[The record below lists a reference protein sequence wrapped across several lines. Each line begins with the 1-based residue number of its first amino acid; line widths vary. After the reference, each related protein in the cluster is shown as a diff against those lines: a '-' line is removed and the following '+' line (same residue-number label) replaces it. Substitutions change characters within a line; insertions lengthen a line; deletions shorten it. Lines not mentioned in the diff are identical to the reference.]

1 MKKKSDKNK
10 KIGLWR
16 LWVVVGIVIL
26 MMLLIVYLSLS
37 NTKRDQAFQT
47 SDLLIDQVKNVIIG
61 NERKEQSLTD
71 SLKESYISKAKA
83 VAYIIDNNPATEYEI
98 DELKRIAK
106 LMSIDEIHLFTAE
119 GEIYSGTVPEYFG
132 YTFDSGDQ
140 MGFFKPMLKDKQLAM
155 CQDVTPNTAESKPMM
170 YAICWN
176 DSGTRMIQAGIEP
189 KRLIEE
195 MQSNAISQVVANIP
209 AYEGVNILVAD
220 RGSMDI
226 LGATDKAY
234 IGRSMTDLGLASN
247 LGSETEVIHF
257 PAVIYGRDSYC
268 AIRKID
274 SYIIAVIQDKAE
286 VNREIPLTLIL
297 VFVYLMVAG
306 VALSITVKR
315 MADRR
320 ERLQTIS
327 ERAIAASAAKTSFLS
342 NMSHEIRTPINAIL
356 GMNEMVMRECR
367 ESEIRMYSQNIR
379 AAGNTLLGIVNDIL
393 DFSKI
398 EENKL
403 EIIPVDYELSSVVN
417 DLVNMIKTRLDE
429 KGIALKLDF
438 DKDTPRVLHGDE
450 IRIKQIITNILTNA
464 AKYTEKGSV
473 TFSLTFETI
482 EDDPDAIFLLVSVK
496 DTGIG
501 IKPED
506 MEKLFSRFER
516 IEEKRNRSIEGTG
529 LGMSIT
535 RGLLDMMGSS
545 LKVESVYGKGSE
557 FSFSLKQKVVKWE
570 PLGDYEEAWKT
581 SIKKMAVYKERFE
594 APDAEILVVDDNSL
608 NIMVFVS
615 LLKQTKIRIDTA
627 SSGDEGI
634 ALAKRNH
641 YDMIFL
647 DHMMPEKDGIETL
660 QELKAD
666 PDNPNWDTP
675 YICLTANAISGAREE
690 YIKAGF
696 GDYLTKPVNTDELEE
711 MLLKYLPE
719 EKVIILRSEEDDD
732 GNADSYEGMD
742 GHIDENSGKWG
753 KDGKNRAEHKSGDE
767 SAGRNAAATG
777 NDPEDGQNSNMG
789 IIGSGGQD
797 DLPERFRILADAGI
811 DVVNGIKNC
820 GGTDQYDPILEIF
833 CDSMEDIR
841 NEIEELYQKEDFK
854 NYTTKVH
861 ALKSSARIIGAT
873 VIGEEAQE
881 LENAG
886 KRDDIDYIREHHGAF
901 MEKYSDLKKPVSE
914 ALGRSENEEETGNV
928 NESLVV
934 ADSTVMDAAYEEME
948 LAARDMDSDRLDAV
962 FDEMKGYGIPE
973 EEQELFG
980 KLEKVAYNLD
990 YDMVLELLKERN
1002 P

>member
-1 MKKKSDKNK
+1 MKKETDKGPDKNK
-10 KIGLWR
+10 KIGFWR

-26 MMLLIVYLSLS
+26 MMLLIVYLSL
-37 NTKRDQAFQT
+37 NNIKRDQSFQT
-47 SDLLIDQVKNVIIG
+47 SDLLIDRVKNVIHG

-83 VAYIIDNNPATEYEI
+83 VAYIIDNNPETEYEI

-106 LMSIDEIHLFTAE
+106 LMSIDEIHLFTAD
-119 GEIYSGTVPEYFG
+119 GEIYSGTVPEYYG

-195 MQSNAISQVVANIP
+195 RQSNEISQVVANIP
-209 AYEGVNILVAD
+209 AYDGVNILVAD
-220 RGSMDI
+220 EKSKVI
-226 LGATDKAY
+226 LGATDTDY
-234 IGRSMTDLGLASN
+234 IGKSMSDIGLATDYGPQS
-247 LGSETEVIHF
+247 GIVHF
-257 PAVIYGRDSYC
+257 PAVIGNRDAYC
-268 AIRKID
+268 AVQNID
-274 SYIIAVIQDKAE
+274 SYIIAVIQYKAE

-297 VFVYLMVAG
+297 VFIYLMVAG
-306 VALSITVKR
+306 VTLAIIVKR

-356 GMNEMVMRECR
+356 GMNEMVMRECG
-367 ESEIRMYSQNIR
+367 EPEIRMYAQNIKN
-379 AAGNTLLGIVNDIL
+379 AGNTLLGIVNDIL

-403 EIIPVDYELSSVVN
+403 EIIPVNYDLSSVIN
-417 DLVNMIKTRLDE
+417 DLVNMIKTRLDD
-429 KGIALKLDF
+429 KGLTLKLDF
-438 DKDTPRVLHGDE
+438 DKDTPRVLRGDE

-482 EDDPDAIFLLVSVK
+482 EEDPDAIYLVVSIK

-501 IKPED
+501 IKAED
-506 MEKLFSRFER
+506 MQKLFSRFER
-516 IEEKRNRSIEGTG
+516 IEESRNRSIEGTG

-535 RGLLDMMGSS
+535 KRLLEMMGSS
-545 LKVESVYGKGSE
+545 LEVESVYGKGSVFG
-557 FSFSLKQKVVKWE
+557 FSIKQEVVKWE

-581 SIKKMAVYKERFE
+581 SIKKMDAYKEKFV

-608 NIMVFVS
+608 NITVFVS

-627 SSGDEGI
+627 SSGNEGI
-634 ALAKRNH
+634 ALALRKH

-675 YICLTANAISGAREE
+675 YICLTANAISGARDE

-719 EKVIILRSEEDDD
+719 EKVILRKDAD
-732 GNADSYEGMD
+732 G
-742 GHIDENSGKWG
+742 
-753 KDGKNRAEHKSGDE
+753 
-767 SAGRNAAATG
+767 TG
-777 NDPEDGQNSNMG
+777 NNDSDKAVGRKNYEDSNKQSEQS
-789 IIGSGGQD
+789 GSFGNIKSDEQID
-797 DLPERFRILADAGI
+797 FPKRFRILEDAGI
-811 DVVNGIKNC
+811 DVAEGIKNC
-820 GGTDQYDPILEIF
+820 DGAEQYDSILEIF
-833 CDSMEDIR
+833 CDSMEDLR
-841 NEIEELYQKEDFK
+841 KEIEDLYRDVDYK

-873 VIGEEAQE
+873 SLGEEAQE

-886 KRDDIDYIREHHGAF
+886 KREDLAYISEHHEAF
-901 MEKYSDLKKPVSE
+901 IEKYLSFKEPLLTV
-914 ALGRSENEEETGNV
+914 LGRNDDNATETNEDKA
-928 NESLVV
+928 LIV
-934 ADSTVMDAAYEEME
+934 ADKTVMDAAYEEME
-948 LAARDMDSDRLDAV
+948 MAAQDMDSGRLDDV
-962 FDEMKGYGIPE
+962 FDEMKGYSIPE
-973 EEQELFG
+973 EEKELFG
-980 KLEKVAYNLD
+980 KLEKAAYALD

-1002 P
+1002 T

>member
-1 MKKKSDKNK
+1 MKKETDKGPDKNK
-10 KIGLWR
+10 KIGFWR

-26 MMLLIVYLSLS
+26 MMLLIVYLSL
-37 NTKRDQAFQT
+37 NNIKRDQSFQT
-47 SDLLIDQVKNVIIG
+47 SDLLIDRVKNVIHG

-71 SLKESYISKAKA
+71 SLKDSYISKANA
-83 VAYIIDNNPATEYEI
+83 VAYIIDNNPETEYEI

-106 LMSIDEIHLFTAE
+106 LMSIDEIHLFTAD
-119 GEIYSGTVPEYFG
+119 GEIYSGTVPEYYG

-195 MQSNAISQVVANIP
+195 RQSNEISQVVANIP
-209 AYEGVNILVAD
+209 AYDGVNILVAD
-220 RGSMDI
+220 EKSKVI
-226 LGATDKAY
+226 LGATDTDY
-234 IGRSMTDLGLASN
+234 IGKSMSDIGLATDYGPQS
-247 LGSETEVIHF
+247 GIVHF
-257 PAVIYGRDSYC
+257 PAVIGNRDAYC
-268 AIRKID
+268 AVQNID
-274 SYIIAVIQDKAE
+274 SYIIAVIQYKAE

-297 VFVYLMVAG
+297 VFIYLMVAG
-306 VALSITVKR
+306 VTLAIIVKR

-356 GMNEMVMRECR
+356 GMNEMVMRECG
-367 ESEIRMYSQNIR
+367 EPEIRMYAQNIKN
-379 AAGNTLLGIVNDIL
+379 AGNTLLGIVNDIL

-403 EIIPVDYELSSVVN
+403 EIIPVNYDLSSVIN
-417 DLVNMIKTRLDE
+417 DLVNMIKTRLDD
-429 KGIALKLDF
+429 KGLTLKLDF
-438 DKDTPRVLHGDE
+438 DKDTPRVLRGDE

-482 EDDPDAIFLLVSVK
+482 EEDPDAIYLVVSIK

-501 IKPED
+501 IKAED
-506 MEKLFSRFER
+506 MQKLFSRFER
-516 IEEKRNRSIEGTG
+516 IEESRNRSIEGTG

-535 RGLLDMMGSS
+535 KRLLEMMGSS
-545 LKVESVYGKGSE
+545 LEVESVYGKGSVFG
-557 FSFSLKQKVVKWE
+557 FSIKQEVVKWE

-581 SIKKMAVYKERFE
+581 SIKKMDAYKEKFV

-608 NIMVFVS
+608 NITVFVS

-627 SSGDEGI
+627 SSGNEGI
-634 ALAKRNH
+634 ALALRKH

-719 EKVIILRSEEDDD
+719 EKVILRKDAD
-732 GNADSYEGMD
+732 G
-742 GHIDENSGKWG
+742 
-753 KDGKNRAEHKSGDE
+753 
-767 SAGRNAAATG
+767 TG
-777 NDPEDGQNSNMG
+777 NNDSDKAVGRKNYEDSNKQSEQS
-789 IIGSGGQD
+789 GSFGNIKSDEQID
-797 DLPERFRILADAGI
+797 FPKRFRILEDAGI
-811 DVVNGIKNC
+811 DVAEGIKNC
-820 GGTDQYDPILEIF
+820 DGAEQYDSILEIF
-833 CDSMEDIR
+833 CDSMEDLR
-841 NEIEELYQKEDFK
+841 KEIEDLYRDVDYK

-873 VIGEEAQE
+873 SLGEEAQE

-886 KRDDIDYIREHHGAF
+886 KREDLAYISEHHEAF
-901 MEKYSDLKKPVSE
+901 IEKYLSFKEPLLTV
-914 ALGRSENEEETGNV
+914 LGRNDDNATETNEDKA
-928 NESLVV
+928 LIV
-934 ADSTVMDAAYEEME
+934 ADKTVMDAAYEEME
-948 LAARDMDSDRLDAV
+948 MAAQDMDSGRLDDV
-962 FDEMKGYGIPE
+962 FDEMKGYSIPE
-973 EEQELFG
+973 EEKELFG
-980 KLEKVAYNLD
+980 KLEKAAYALD

-1002 P
+1002 T

>member
-1 MKKKSDKNK
+1 MKKETDKGPDKNK
-10 KIGLWR
+10 KIGFWR

-26 MMLLIVYLSLS
+26 MMLLIVYLSL
-37 NTKRDQAFQT
+37 NNIKRDQSFQT
-47 SDLLIDQVKNVIIG
+47 SDLLIDRVKNVIHG

-83 VAYIIDNNPATEYEI
+83 VAYIIDNNPETEYEI

-106 LMSIDEIHLFTAE
+106 LMSIDEIHLFTAD
-119 GEIYSGTVPEYFG
+119 GEIYSGTVPEYYG

-195 MQSNAISQVVANIP
+195 RQSNEISQVVANIP
-209 AYEGVNILVAD
+209 AYDGVNILVAD
-220 RGSMDI
+220 EKSKVI
-226 LGATDKAY
+226 LGATDTDY
-234 IGRSMTDLGLASN
+234 IGKSMSDIGLATDYGPQS
-247 LGSETEVIHF
+247 GIVHF
-257 PAVIYGRDSYC
+257 PAVIGNRDAYC
-268 AIRKID
+268 AVQNID
-274 SYIIAVIQDKAE
+274 SYIIAVIQYKAE

-297 VFVYLMVAG
+297 VFIYLMVAG
-306 VALSITVKR
+306 VTLAIIVKR

-356 GMNEMVMRECR
+356 GMNEMVMRECG
-367 ESEIRMYSQNIR
+367 EPEIRMYAQNIKN
-379 AAGNTLLGIVNDIL
+379 AGNTLLGIVNDIL

-403 EIIPVDYELSSVVN
+403 EIIPVNYDLSSVIN
-417 DLVNMIKTRLDE
+417 DLVNMIKTRLDD
-429 KGIALKLDF
+429 KGLTLKLDF
-438 DKDTPRVLHGDE
+438 DKDTPRVLRGDE

-473 TFSLTFETI
+473 TFSLTFDTI
-482 EDDPDAIFLLVSVK
+482 EEDPDAIYLVVSIK

-501 IKPED
+501 IKAED
-506 MEKLFSRFER
+506 MQKLFSRFER
-516 IEEKRNRSIEGTG
+516 IEESRNRSIEGTG

-535 RGLLDMMGSS
+535 KRLLEMMGSS
-545 LKVESVYGKGSE
+545 LEVESVYGKGSVFG
-557 FSFSLKQKVVKWE
+557 FSIKQEVVKWE

-581 SIKKMAVYKERFE
+581 SIKKMDAYKEKFV

-608 NIMVFVS
+608 NITVFVS

-627 SSGDEGI
+627 SSGNEGI
-634 ALAKRNH
+634 ALALRKH

-719 EKVIILRSEEDDD
+719 EKVILRKDAD
-732 GNADSYEGMD
+732 G
-742 GHIDENSGKWG
+742 
-753 KDGKNRAEHKSGDE
+753 
-767 SAGRNAAATG
+767 TG
-777 NDPEDGQNSNMG
+777 NNDSDKAVCRKNYEDSNKQSEQS
-789 IIGSGGQD
+789 GSFGNIKSDEQID
-797 DLPERFRILADAGI
+797 FPKRFRILEDAGI
-811 DVVNGIKNC
+811 DVAEGIKNC
-820 GGTDQYDPILEIF
+820 DGAEQYDSILEIF
-833 CDSMEDIR
+833 CDSMEDLR
-841 NEIEELYQKEDFK
+841 KEIEELYRDVDYK

-873 VIGEEAQE
+873 SLGEEAQE

-886 KRDDIDYIREHHGAF
+886 KREDLAYISEHHEAF
-901 MEKYSDLKKPVSE
+901 IEKYLSFKEPLLTV
-914 ALGRSENEEETGNV
+914 LGRNDDNATETNEV
-928 NESLVV
+928 KALIV
-934 ADSTVMDAAYEEME
+934 ADKTVMEAAYEEME
-948 LAARDMDSDRLDAV
+948 MAAQDMDSGRLDDV
-962 FDEMKGYGIPE
+962 FDEMKGYSIPE
-973 EEQELFG
+973 EEKELFG
-980 KLEKVAYNLD
+980 KLEKAAYALD

-1002 P
+1002 T